1 MDKYFSYSQR
11 VLAVE
16 RRDLRVHCQRFPGS
30 DQLGLLI
37 VGGHVLLPACMRY
50 GVAGSTYSR
59 GSTISAGNFPRHRA
73 RARPAWVRK
82 T

>member
-1 MDKYFSYSQR
+1 MDKYFRIRSECWRWSGGTSGS
-11 VLAVE
+11 
-16 RRDLRVHCQRFPGS
+16 HCQRFPGS

-37 VGGHVLLPACMRY
+37 VGGHVLLHACRRY

-73 RARPAWVRK
+73 KARPAWVRK